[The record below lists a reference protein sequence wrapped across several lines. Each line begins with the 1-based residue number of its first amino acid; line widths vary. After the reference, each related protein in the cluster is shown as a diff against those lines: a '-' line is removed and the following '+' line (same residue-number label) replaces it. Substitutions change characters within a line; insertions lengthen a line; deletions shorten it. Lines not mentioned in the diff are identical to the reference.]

1 MPTIAETL
9 AQANAYHRAGNLSDA
24 AASLEQAVRLQP
36 DQAEIHDQ
44 LGIVLAQQG
53 KLEAAAA
60 CYRKALELQPSF
72 VPAHGN
78 LGNLLRSQGKL
89 DDAASCYRR
98 ILQLA
103 DSSQA
108 HYDLGQ
114 IAQAQGRFAEA
125 AACYRRAIELQGDFS
140 EAHANLGTVLAQQG
154 KLAEAVASYR
164 RALAIRDDSE
174 EVHSNLGAALAGQ
187 GMLAEAV
194 ASCRRAVELKSD
206 YTAAYY
212 NLAIA
217 LKQQG
222 NLDEAAASYRKAL
235 ELQPDY
241 AEAYNNLAV
250 VLGDQNK
257 PDEAAACCRRA
268 LELKPDFAD
277 AHHTMGILSAKQE
290 KFDEAAACYRKALGL
305 QPDHPDALA
314 NYGVCMQSQGRL
326 DEAIE
331 SFRAAIRLNDQNPNY
346 HGNLVYALNY
356 HPDYDSQAVL
366 AEHRAWAR
374 RHADPLSSGVAPHAN
389 NRTPGRRLRVG
400 YVSSQF
406 RSHAVNFFSEPIL
419 AAHDHRAVEVF
430 CYSAALP
437 AESDAT
443 TARLRGHADH
453 WREIAGRGDQQVS
466 EMIRDDQIDV
476 LVDLCGHIGGNR
488 LLVFARKPAP
498 VQVTYIGYQ
507 NTTGMLAMDYRL
519 TDDWSDPPGTTD
531 HLYTEK
537 LVRLPRAF
545 FCYLPSADAPDETPL
560 PAMAN
565 KIITFGSFNHFGK
578 VTPQVLATWAEIL
591 SVVPQS
597 RLVLLAPVT
606 PSLRRQVGLAFE
618 RHGVSA
624 ERVELASRRPR
635 GEYLKLIGRVD
646 IALDP
651 FPFNGHT
658 TTCDCLWQG
667 VPVVTLAGET
677 YVSRYGGSALLN
689 LGMQDLIASTREQ
702 YVAIARGLAT
712 DVERLQGLR
721 AGLRARMLASPLVD
735 AAGFTR
741 NLEAAYRRMWVDWC
755 AKQSAK

>member
-1 MPTIAETL
+1 MTTHHEAFDRA
-9 AQANAYHRAGNLSDA
+9 AQLPGTQRPREADPAYH
-24 AASLEQAVRLQP
+24 
-36 DQAEIHDQ
+36 H
-44 LGIVLAQQG
+44 
-53 KLEAAAA
+53 
-60 CYRKALELQPSF
+60 
-72 VPAHGN
+72 N
-78 LGNLLRSQGKL
+78 LGRLLRSQG
-89 DDAASCYRR
+89 A
-98 ILQLA
+98 LA
-103 DSSQA
+103 E
-108 HYDLGQ
+108 
-114 IAQAQGRFAEA
+114 AEA
-125 AACYRRAIELQGDFS
+125 AYR
-140 EAHANLGTVLAQQG
+140 EAL
-154 KLAEAVASYR
+154 R
-164 RALAIRDDSE
+164 
-174 EVHSNLGAALAGQ
+174 
-187 GMLAEAV
+187 
-194 ASCRRAVELKSD
+194 
-206 YTAAYY
+206 
-212 NLAIA
+212 
-217 LKQQG
+217 
-222 NLDEAAASYRKAL
+222 
-235 ELQPDY
+235 
-241 AEAYNNLAV
+241 
-250 VLGDQNK
+250 
-257 PDEAAACCRRA
+257 
-268 LELKPDFAD
+268 LKPDWVE
-277 AHHTMGILSAKQE
+277 AHNDLGTLLWDQQRLSESRACHVAALRLKPDCAEAHNHLGNILSDEGQVSAAIE
-290 KFDEAAACYRKALGL
+290 KYRQALQLDPNCG
-305 QPDHPDALA
+305 PARCNLA
-314 NYGVCMQSQGRL
+314 NTLALCGWIEEALVEFEKARQIVPHDADVIVKHGSCLQSQGRL
-326 DEAIE
+326 DEAIAAY
-331 SFRAAIRLNDQNPNY
+331 RTAIRLNNHTPE
-346 HGNLVYALNY
+346 HHSILLYALNY

-591 SVVPQS
+591 SAVPQS

-712 DVERLQGLR
+712 DVDRLQGLR